1 MTFAAAE
8 HVGSLRLHPAGFARL
23 EQRNQA
29 PPDRCQ
35 RHLAKRRMRHAAHL
49 ENGRR
54 EIDESHRV
62 GHFAAALGPA
72 WPHDRQRDVYPKLQT
87 VGLGPGEGH
96 AVVRR
101 DDNQRVVQFA
111 DFLELLQRPGQVRV
125 EPLDLGVVVEDVAA
139 DFRCVRQEGRH
150 VGVLKFPALLKADAF
165 LENPVRLV
173 AAQPKTERLAFGTL
187 P

>member
-1 MTFAAAE
+1 
-8 HVGSLRLHPAGFARL
+8 
-23 EQRNQA
+23 
-29 PPDRCQ
+29 
-35 RHLAKRRMRHAAHL
+35 MRHAACL

-54 EIDESHRV
+54 EIDESYRV
-62 GHFAAALGPA
+62 AHFATALGAA
-72 WPHDRQRDVYPKLQT
+72 WPHDGERDVHAKLET
-87 VGLGPGEGH
+87 VGLGPGKGH

-111 DFLELLQRPGQVRV
+111 DFLELLQCHGQVRV

-173 AAQPKTERLAFGTL
+173 AT
-187 P
+187 